1 MANLT
6 SMIDSAKLT
15 NFLNKFNPDPSNA
28 GKTLL
33 ILNTASMIFAA
44 LSNTFA
50 IVKDKNTSNEDKKF
64 LVPAG
69 LATGV
74 ANIGAYFLM
83 TERIIKK
90 LKGDAK
96 EALAKIDDVELTKKS
111 TDYALK
117 QVKKAE
123 EGLFG
128 TGLFKKSGDFIQS
141 MKETLFENVE
151 VVKEEAQVAADVVKE
166 NVGEVAKEEAEAVV
180 DALKGDIAQGLKEGT
195 IAITQ
200 EAKNLYKNNL
210 KGGASVLGAFIGAV
224 VGCGI
229 ITPIIR
235 DVSAYF
241 VQKRMESKNP
251 ALKEKPYQP
260 YFDPAHLKV
269 SHHNYYTN
277 VKKQPLTMKNYMAF
291 TNGSM
296 QI

>member
-1 MANLT
+1 MADLT
-6 SMIDSAKLT
+6 SLANKASITK
-15 NFLNKFNPDPSNA
+15 FLNQFNPDPSNA

-83 TERIIKK
+83 TENIIKK
-90 LKGDAK
+90 LKKDAAV
-96 EALAKIDDVELTKKS
+96 ALDNIDEIELTKKS

-123 EGLFG
+123 SGFLN
-128 TGLFKKSGDFIQS
+128 TGLFKKSPELIKS
-141 MKETLFENVE
+141 MKETLFESKE
-151 VVKEEAQVAADVVKE
+151 VIEEGAQGAA
-166 NVGEVAKEEAEAVV
+166 N
-180 DALKGDIAQGLKEGT
+180 ALKGDLAKAVKEGSV
-195 IAITQ
+195 AITQ

-210 KGGASVLGAFIGAV
+210 QGGASVLGAFIGAV

-229 ITPIIR
+229 VTPIIR
-235 DVSAYF
+235 EIG
-241 VQKRMESKNP
+241 R
-251 ALKEKPYQP
+251 
-260 YFDPAHLKV
+260 AHV
-269 SHHNYYTN
+269 
-277 VKKQPLTMKNYMAF
+277 
-291 TNGSM
+291 
-296 QI
+296 

>member
-90 LKGDAK
+90 LKGDAR
-96 EALAKIDDVELTKKS
+96 EALAKLDDAELTKKA

-117 QVKKAE
+117 QVKKAQT
-123 EGLFG
+123 GLFE
-128 TGLFKKSGDFIQS
+128 TGLFKKSPEYIQS
-141 MKETLFENVE
+141 MKETLFESKE
-151 VVKEEAQVAADVVKE
+151 VLEEGAQT
-166 NVGEVAKEEAEAVV
+166 VGE
-180 DALKGDIAQGLKEGT
+180 ALKGNLAEGLKEGT

-229 ITPIIR
+229 VTPIIR